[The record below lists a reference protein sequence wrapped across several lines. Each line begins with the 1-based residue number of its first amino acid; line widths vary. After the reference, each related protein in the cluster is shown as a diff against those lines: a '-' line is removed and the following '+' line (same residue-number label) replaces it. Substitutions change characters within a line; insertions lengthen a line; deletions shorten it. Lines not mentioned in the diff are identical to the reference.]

1 MKMGLLWF
9 DDNARKSIVS
19 KIDEGADCYRG
30 KFGHSP
36 NVCHVNPLNVVRH
49 ARLEVVPNPLIQPNH
64 FWLGVEEDGAANPGG
79 RAGSRCAVAER

>member
-9 DDNARKSIVS
+9 DDDARKNIVS
-19 KIDEGADCYRG
+19 KIDEGADCYRD

-64 FWLGVEEDGAANPGG
+64 FWLGVEEDGIATPGD
-79 RAGSRCAVAER
+79 RAGSVSTAGKR